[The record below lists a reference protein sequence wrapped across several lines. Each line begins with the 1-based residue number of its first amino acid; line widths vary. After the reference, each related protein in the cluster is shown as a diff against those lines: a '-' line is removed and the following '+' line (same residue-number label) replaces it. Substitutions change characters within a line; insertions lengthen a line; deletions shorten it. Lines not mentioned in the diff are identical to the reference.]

1 MYLRYRL
8 SILGAAA
15 MLALG
20 STAQAASQ
28 AAAPNQAP
36 DIRYAV
42 RADVSAPMRDIIRM
56 MPPSEAV
63 GSASAPFEM
72 PNILLKRSDY
82 PTIFAPDYSK
92 SQNSPMGTSAPSID
106 VSYDA
111 LTQATACGGCLPPDT
126 NGDVSDVHYIQT
138 VNSHWAVYEK
148 TTGAVVQ
155 GSTPGNSF
163 YVGFGGK
170 CETTNSGDPTALWD
184 ARAQRWV
191 ISQFV
196 TSAPFAQCVAVSTSP
211 DPLGSYY
218 RYEFQWPIF
227 GDYPKMGVWTED
239 STAQNAYTLITHDFG
254 GSPQTFQGAS
264 LISLERDKMLVGD
277 PTAAVVRFAGI
288 DAYGVQPV
296 HLSGLNAAPG
306 GSCPSF
312 VHFEFSTAQYRFWDM
327 CLDWETPANT
337 VFTNPPAFIDT
348 DVYVPYGG
356 AIAQLGTTSQLDA
369 FGSNTMYRATAR
381 AFLPTAPNRISL
393 VINHV
398 IQSEA
403 GQAGVRWVHFNMK
416 PSAEYPITTVDRIF
430 GNGFDGVD
438 LPNSVPATQL
448 VKSVI
453 DQGNFT
459 PDGDSRWM
467 GGIAIDG
474 SGNIGLGYSKSSAT
488 INPKIMITGR
498 TPFDPAGMM
507 RDEVSCTPGT
517 TGSQTS
523 TSGRWGDYASMSVDP
538 VDQCRFY
545 FTTEYLATTSGASWR
560 TRVCSFTFD
569 GCGDPDFSLV
579 NETPARVEVCSATDS
594 DPTWDIRVGVLNGF
608 NGSVLL
614 AAMDV
619 PPGTSGSTSV
629 NPVLGAGTSVFT
641 LSNGASIAAGEY
653 DFSVNGTSGPL
664 TRGTSLELG
673 VSTAAASAPA
683 LLSPANNSTGN
694 KVLPT
699 LSWNAAA
706 GALNYNVEIATDVA
720 FSNIVRIATVS
731 GTTWKVTPSLA
742 ESTPYYWRVTPNNY
756 CGAGATSVV
765 YRFDTG
771 IIGQCPSGTAATN
784 VFADDFQGGVNG
796 WTTVGTGGTN
806 WTQQTAPA
814 GSGLSTTVWGVPN
827 NATTSDRGLV
837 SPSIA
842 IPANSQATFLTYDT
856 WHNFE
861 DDGPTGCYDNATLD
875 IKVGA
880 GAFTYVHG
888 SSLYTDPYDGIAAS
902 NLPNAGLMVWCHTP
916 PSGAITSIVDMDDYV
931 GQSVQL
937 RYRALSDANT
947 VAATTPTGF
956 YIDNLVLK
964 ACVPTP

>member
-8 SILGAAA
+8 TTLGAAA
-15 MLALG
+15 LLALG
-20 STAQAASQ
+20 STAQAANTV
-28 AAAPNQAP
+28 AAPNQVP
-36 DIRYAV
+36 EVRYAV

-56 MPPSEAV
+56 MPPSEPV
-63 GSASAPFEM
+63 GTTSSPFEI

-82 PTIFAPDYSK
+82 PTLFEPDYSK
-92 SQNSPMGTSAPSID
+92 SQNAPLGVSAPPVDI
-106 VSYDA
+106 SYDA

-126 NGDVSDVHYIQT
+126 NGDVSDVHYLQT
-138 VNSHWAVYEK
+138 VNSHWAVYNK

-184 ARAQRWV
+184 AQAKRWV

-196 TSAPFAQCVAVSTSP
+196 TSAPFAQCVAVSTTS

-227 GDYPKMGVWTED
+227 GDYPKMGVWTEE

-264 LISLERDKMLVGD
+264 LIALERNKMLVGD
-277 PTAAVVRFAGI
+277 PSAAVVRFSGI
-288 DAYGVQPV
+288 DAYGVQPI
-296 HLSGLNAAPG
+296 HLSGLKPAAG
-306 GSCPSF
+306 GACPTF

-337 VFTNPPAFIDT
+337 VFTNPPTFIDS
-348 DVYVPYGG
+348 DVFVPYGG
-356 AIAQLGTTSQLDA
+356 AIPQLGTAQQLDA

-381 AFLPTAPNRISL
+381 AFDATAPNRMSL

-398 IQSEA
+398 IQGGG
-403 GQAGVRWVHFNMK
+403 GQAGVRWMHFNLK
-416 PSAEYPITTVDRIF
+416 PGAEFPITTVDRIF
-430 GNGFDGVD
+430 GHGYEGPE
-438 LPNSVPATQL
+438 LPNSVPPTQMT
-448 VKSVI
+448 KTVI

-467 GGIAIDG
+467 GGIAVDG
-474 SGNIGLGYSKSSAT
+474 SGNIGLGYSKSSASL
-488 INPKIMITGR
+488 NPKIMITGR
-498 TPFDPAGMM
+498 TPSDPPGTM

-523 TSGRWGDYASMSVDP
+523 TSGRWGDYSSMSVDP

-560 TRVCSFTFD
+560 TRVCSFTFA
-569 GCGDPDFSLV
+569 GCGDPDFALV
-579 NETPARVEVCSATDS
+579 AETPARVEVCSATDA
-594 DPTWDIRVGVLNGF
+594 DPTWDVRVGVLNGF
-608 NGSVLL
+608 NSAV
-614 AAMDV
+614 AFAT
-619 PPGTSGSTSV
+619 PGIPGGTTPNFTV
-629 NPVLGAGTSVFT
+629 DPVVGAGTTVLT
-641 LSNGASIAAGEY
+641 LTNGATIAAGEY
-653 DFSVNGTSGPL
+653 SFAVSGVSGPL
-664 TRGTSLELG
+664 TRSLPLELG
-673 VSTAAASAPA
+673 VSAAATGASS
-683 LLSPANNSTGN
+683 LVSPANNSTGN

-699 LSWNAAA
+699 LSWSAVA
-706 GALNYNVEIATDVA
+706 GALNYTVEIATDVA
-720 FSNIVRIATVS
+720 FANIVRTATVS
-731 GTTWKVTPSLA
+731 GTTWKVTPALN
-742 ESTPYYWRVTPNNY
+742 ESTAYYWRITPNNY

-765 YRFDTG
+765 FRFDTG
-771 IIGQCPSGTAATN
+771 IIGQCPSGTTATN
-784 VFADDFQGGVNG
+784 VFADNFQGGVNG
-796 WTTVGTGGTN
+796 WTTVGTGATN
-806 WTQQTAPA
+806 WSQLAAPA
-814 GSGLSTTVWGVPN
+814 GSGLTTTVWGIPN

-842 IPANSQATFLTYDT
+842 IPANSQATFLIYDT

-875 IKVGA
+875 VKVGA
-880 GAFTYVHG
+880 GAFTYVQG
-888 SSLYTDPYDGIAAS
+888 NSLYTDPYDGIAAS

-916 PSGAITSIVDMDDYV
+916 PGAINSIVDMDDYV

-937 RYRALSDANT
+937 RFRALSDANT
-947 VAATTPTGF
+947 VAATNPTGF
-956 YIDNLVLK
+956 YIDNLVVR
-964 ACVPTP
+964 ACTP